1 MSEPISDPAETAA
14 LEADT
19 DAAIEA
25 CGGDPRA
32 AVRAL
37 LVANR
42 YLENE
47 VDRLAEAVSAGF
59 TRRASDGRRLRP
71 TNPGMSGATIL
82 VTRIIVSEIGRA
94 WLVRMSS
101 GSRNGHKNANNFRAS
116 WHCASSQ
123 GC

>member
-1 MSEPISDPAETAA
+1 MSAPISDSAETAA

-47 VDRLAEAVSAGF
+47 VDRLSEAVSAF
-59 TRRASDGRRLRP
+59 TRGRLRRPP
-71 TNPGMSGATIL
+71 TGADKSGDELGDDPSDDNNSERDRQGLAGL
-82 VTRIIVSEIGRA
+82 DEPRIAKRP
-94 WLVRMSS
+94 
-101 GSRNGHKNANNFRAS
+101 
-116 WHCASSQ
+116 
-123 GC
+123 

>member
-1 MSEPISDPAETAA
+1 MSEPISDSAETAA

-47 VDRLAEAVSAGF
+47 VDRLSEAVSAGF
-59 TRRASDGRRLRP
+59 TRGRLRRP
-71 TNPGMSGATIL
+71 PAGADKSGDKLSDDPSDDNSEQDREGLAGPDER
-82 VTRIIVSEIGRA
+82 RIAKRA
-94 WLVRMSS
+94 MR
-101 GSRNGHKNANNFRAS
+101 RE
-116 WHCASSQ
+116 
-123 GC
+123 

>member
-19 DAAIEA
+19 DGAIEA

-59 TRRASDGRRLRP
+59 TRGRLRRP
-71 TNPGMSGATIL
+71 PAAADEPGDERGDHPSDENNSERDRERLAGPDEA
-82 VTRIIVSEIGRA
+82 RIAKRP
-94 WLVRMSS
+94 
-101 GSRNGHKNANNFRAS
+101 
-116 WHCASSQ
+116 
-123 GC
+123 

>member
-1 MSEPISDPAETAA
+1 MSKPNPEPAGTAA

-19 DAAIEA
+19 DADA

-47 VDRLAEAVSAGF
+47 VDRLSEAVSAGF
-59 TRRASDGRRLRP
+59 TRGRLRRTP
-71 TNPGMSGATIL
+71 AAADKSGDKPNDDPSDANSEQDRQGPAGPDEQ
-82 VTRIIVSEIGRA
+82 RIAKRAMTSE
-94 WLVRMSS
+94 
-101 GSRNGHKNANNFRAS
+101 
-116 WHCASSQ
+116 
-123 GC
+123 

>member
-1 MSEPISDPAETAA
+1 MSEPISDSAETAA

-25 CGGDPRA
+25 CEGDPRA

-47 VDRLAEAVSAGF
+47 VDRLSEAVSAGF
-59 TRRASDGRRLRP
+59 TRGRLRRP
-71 TNPGMSGATIL
+71 PAGADKSEDKL
-82 VTRIIVSEIGRA
+82 SDDPSDDNSERDREGLAGPDERRIAKRA
-94 WLVRMSS
+94 MR
-101 GSRNGHKNANNFRAS
+101 RE
-116 WHCASSQ
+116 
-123 GC
+123 

>member
-1 MSEPISDPAETAA
+1 MAEPISDSAETAA

-42 YLENE
+42 CLENE
-47 VDRLAEAVSAGF
+47 VDRLGEAVSAGF
-59 TRRASDGRRLRP
+59 TRGRLRRP
-71 TNPGMSGATIL
+71 PAGADKSGDELSDDPSDDHSERDREGMAGPDER
-82 VTRIIVSEIGRA
+82 RIGKRGMRRE
-94 WLVRMSS
+94 
-101 GSRNGHKNANNFRAS
+101 
-116 WHCASSQ
+116 
-123 GC
+123 